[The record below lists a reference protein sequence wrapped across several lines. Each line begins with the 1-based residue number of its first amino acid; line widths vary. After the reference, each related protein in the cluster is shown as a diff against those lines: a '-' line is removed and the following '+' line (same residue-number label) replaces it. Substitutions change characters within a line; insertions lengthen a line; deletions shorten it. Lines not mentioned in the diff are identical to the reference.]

1 MVQLNGTTP
10 TGRPAQD
17 GRRGITYHV
26 NGRLIDAASTL
37 PDTDKAAELITTAA
51 TNANIV
57 ANGEEIAALEH
68 ELRRVDQQLKPR
80 EAEYRKLARARSQ
93 APRIIQGCTADG
105 SDDERPFQVLPHNW
119 SLRDQVTAALYLVG
133 SFALLVTSALA
144 VHASLIDTQTPIFL
158 ENPVLP
164 LALSLLPVGISIA
177 VKFIGTLFKSATGR
191 DRFRVGVALL
201 TVFFAG
207 TWMGLFAAKYGGL
220 SGGFELF
227 AEPDKLF
234 DWAYVVSQLGTEVSA
249 GTLLFFGAD
258 DLLAKNTRETYV
270 DNPLR
275 TELDVQERALA
286 AEIEPLLSARA
297 AALGRLDVLR
307 AQGQLDAAVSEA
319 ALVQL
324 TSHRTFTP
332 LV

>member
-1 MVQLNGTTP
+1 
-10 TGRPAQD
+10 
-17 GRRGITYHV
+17 
-26 NGRLIDAASTL
+26 
-37 PDTDKAAELITTAA
+37 
-51 TNANIV
+51 
-57 ANGEEIAALEH
+57 
-68 ELRRVDQQLKPR
+68 
-80 EAEYRKLARARSQ
+80 RSQ